1 MISAAS
7 SAGDASM
14 NLSGWKTVSA
24 ASARRS
30 SRASVAVRP
39 TSPVSM
45 PARLT
50 ASSGRSKALAM
61 AASSR
66 PSRSPIRSS
75 PLRTLTMPVA
85 VCGDDRAMR
94 ASRISALAAEPDA
107 ASMASNAASTS
118 GSVGSSAGSG
128 AWPASAS
135 TSPTAVATSDER
147 S

>member
-1 MISAAS
+1 
-7 SAGDASM
+7 M
-14 NLSGWKTVSA
+14 NLSGWNTARA
-24 ASARRS
+24 ASPSRS

-39 TSPVSM
+39 TSPVSI

-50 ASSGRSKALAM
+50 ASSGRPKAFAS

-75 PLRTLTMPVA
+75 PLSTFTIPVA
-85 VCGDDRAMR
+85 VRGDDRAR
-94 ASRISALAAEPDA
+94 SASRSWALAAAPDA
-107 ASMASNAASTS
+107 ASIASNAAATS
-118 GSVGSSAGSG
+118 GSVGSVDGSG
-128 AWPASAS
+128 AWPACSR

>member
-14 NLSGWKTVSA
+14 NFSGWNRARA
-24 ASARRS
+24 ASPRRS

-39 TSPVSM
+39 TSPVSI

-50 ASSGRSKALAM
+50 SSRGRSKAFAI

-75 PLRTLTMPVA
+75 PLNTFTIPVT
-85 VCGDDRAMR
+85 VRGDERAIS
-94 ASRISALAAEPDA
+94 ASRTWAFAAAPDA
-107 ASMASNAASTS
+107 ASIASNAASTS
-118 GSVGSSAGSG
+118 GSVGSVAGSG
-128 AWPASAS
+128 AWPAASS